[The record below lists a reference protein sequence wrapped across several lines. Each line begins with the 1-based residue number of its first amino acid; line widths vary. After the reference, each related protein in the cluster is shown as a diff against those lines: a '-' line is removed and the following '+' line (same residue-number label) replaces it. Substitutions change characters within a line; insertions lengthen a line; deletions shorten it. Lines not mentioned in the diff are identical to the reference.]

1 MWQITVSIPSGKLHN
16 ERTIIMKR
24 KIRAIIAAALA
35 AAMCAGFAG
44 CGKSEENP
52 LANASGGESKATS
65 KVKID
70 PNKEQISPFDNL
82 QVTFTGVVPNSKVNI
97 SGGNGKVEYTAN
109 KTAGVKNGDE
119 IEITAKLAMP
129 SMEETYQLLE
139 TSKTYTVSGLSA
151 YAMKLADIPAETMS
165 KMDKQAEDLITAN
178 TAGWAEGNKMTSL
191 KKIGYY
197 MLSGKEGFNPSTAN
211 YLYCVYKVDVSLEKG
226 YTREDYERDG
236 SNVANNGGEDF
247 YYTYVVYSNIMILED
262 GTCTVDLSAGRLCDN
277 STESIYGAM
286 GWFDFSGYGFKGY
299 KDIDSMFNAVVAKNV
314 ANYDYENTVKDA

>member
-1 MWQITVSIPSGKLHN
+1 
-16 ERTIIMKR
+16 MKR
-24 KIRAIIAAALA
+24 KIRAIIAAVLA

-70 PNKEQISPFDNL
+70 PNREQISPFDDL

-151 YAMKLADIPAETMS
+151 YAMKLAEIPAETMS

-178 TAGWAEGNKMTSL
+178 VAGLGENASMTSL
-191 KKIGYY
+191 DKAGYY
-197 MLSGKEGFNPSTAN
+197 MLAAKEGFNPKTAN
-211 YLYCVYKVDVSLEKG
+211 VLYCVYKVSVHFDQGCTL
-226 YTREDYERDG
+226 EDYNADYN
-236 SNVANNGGEDF
+236 NVKTNSGDDF
-247 YYTYVVYSNIMILED
+247 YYGYVSYSDILLLAD
-262 GTCTVDLSAGRLCDN
+262 GTCSVDLSAGSLCGNTTTSKIVTPGFFSYN
-277 STESIYGAM
+277 SVR
-286 GWFDFSGYGFKGY
+286 FNGYQ
-299 KDIDSMFNAVVAKNV
+299 DIDSMFNAVVAKQV
-314 ANYDYENTVKDA
+314 ANYDYENTVKE

>member
-1 MWQITVSIPSGKLHN
+1 
-16 ERTIIMKR
+16 MKR

-70 PNKEQISPFDNL
+70 PNKEQISPFDDL
-82 QVTFTGVVPNSKVNI
+82 QVTFTGVIPNSKVNI

-151 YAMKLADIPAETMS
+151 YAMKLAEIPAETMS

-178 TAGWAEGNKMTSL
+178 TAGWDAGNTMTSL
-191 KKIGYY
+191 DKSGYY
-197 MLSGKEGFNPSTAN
+197 MLAAKEGFTPKPTNI
-211 YLYCVYKVDVSLEKG
+211 LYCVYKVNAHFDKG
-226 YTREDYERDG
+226 CTAEEFAEDKN
-236 SNVANNGGEDF
+236 NVENGGNDS
-247 YYTYVVYSNIMILED
+247 YYVYVSYQEILLLAD
-262 GTCTVDLSAGRLCDN
+262 GTCSVDLSSGSLCSN
-277 STESIYGAM
+277 RISTLIGKGSSFFG
-286 GWFDFSGYGFKGY
+286 DFQTWSVQGYR
-299 KDIDSMFNAVVAKNV
+299 DVDSMFNALVAKQV
-314 ANYDYENTVKDA
+314 ANYDYENTVKE